1 MDGARSTSTWEAL
14 AVRVGEEIGI
24 SDWIEVSQ
32 SRIDAFA
39 DITGDHYF
47 LHLDSER
54 ARALSFPG
62 TIAHGFLTLAL
73 LSLMSYQVCPFIEG
87 ARHPLNYGF
96 NRLRFVAPV
105 PAGSRI
111 RGRFV
116 LVAAETISPKQRQ
129 LIYDA
134 TVEID
139 GATKPALVA
148 EWLTRVM
155 M

>member
-1 MDGARSTSTWEAL
+1 MEGAATITTWEELTA
-14 AVRVGEEIGI
+14 RVGREIGI
-24 SDWIEVSQ
+24 SDWIEISQ

-39 DITGDHYF
+39 GITGDHYF
-47 LHLDSER
+47 LHLDAER
-54 ARALSFPG
+54 AKALSFPG
-62 TIAHGFLTLAL
+62 TIAHGFLTLSL

-105 PAGSRI
+105 LAGARI

-134 TVEID
+134 TVEIE